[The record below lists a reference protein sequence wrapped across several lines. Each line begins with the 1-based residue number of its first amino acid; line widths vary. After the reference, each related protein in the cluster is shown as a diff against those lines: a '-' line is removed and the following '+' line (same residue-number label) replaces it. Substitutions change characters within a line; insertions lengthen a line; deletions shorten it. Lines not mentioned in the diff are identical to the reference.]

1 VSTSSTTRARV
12 SLTVTYGITSR
23 SLFAFSTPL
32 FYTLRVNTAKNE
44 KKGWERTNVTNL
56 LRNRQSGT
64 YYARVKVNGKQKWRG
79 LETTVFSVAK
89 LRLADVEKEVRAQG
103 IAAKAETEAGN
114 GNETNVGRFAA
125 IYRQRTEHNASLSA
139 GTKLRREIAIKAVL
153 KTWPDLAERDARR
166 LTPTDCQAW
175 AAKALRE
182 GTGFIAPNVKTVRK
196 GMSPSAFNKC
206 VDTLRAVLEIARELG
221 VIYKNPAAEIA
232 KARIKQKRLEL
243 PSAKQFEEIIKQ
255 IRTAGARWSPDCA
268 DMVRFLTYSGARL
281 REATALRWSH
291 VNTAKNEMTIPGTK
305 SGSSYRIVPL
315 FPALAALLAE
325 IKSRREPE
333 ADDAPI
339 LRVGGSLGA
348 LESACKAVGLKPIN
362 HHDLRHLFA
371 TRCIESGVDI
381 PTVSRWLGH
390 SDGGALAMKTYGHL
404 RQEHSAAQAA
414 KVHF

>member
-1 VSTSSTTRARV
+1 M
-12 SLTVTYGITSR
+12 
-23 SLFAFSTPL
+23 
-32 FYTLRVNTAKNE
+32 NTAKTE

-56 LRNRQSGT
+56 LRNRQSRT

-103 IAAKAETEAGN
+103 IAARAESEAGN
-114 GNETNVGRFAA
+114 GNETNVGRFVA
-125 IYRQRTEHNASLSA
+125 IYRQRTQHNASLSA

-196 GMSPSAFNKC
+196 GMSPSAFNQC
-206 VDTLRAVLEIARELG
+206 VDTVRAVLEIARELG

-243 PSAKQFEEIIKQ
+243 PSAKQFEDIIKQ

-291 VNTAKNEMTIPGTK
+291 VNPTRHEITIPGTK
-305 SGSSYRIVPL
+305 SGSSYRIIPL

-325 IKSRREPE
+325 IKNRREAEPE
-333 ADDAPI
+333 DAPI

-414 KVHF
+414 KVIF

>member
-1 VSTSSTTRARV
+1 MSTNSTTRASV
-12 SLTVTYGITSR
+12 LLPATYIYSAT

-32 FYTLRVNTAKNE
+32 FYTFRMEVGKHE
-44 KKGWERTNVTNL
+44 KGWERTNVTNL
-56 LRNRQSGT
+56 LRNRQSGN
-64 YYARVKVNGKQKWRG
+64 YYARVKVNGKQKWRS

-89 LRLADVEKEVRAQG
+89 LRVADAEKEIRSQG
-103 IAAKAETEAGN
+103 IASKAEVESGN
-114 GNETNVGRFAA
+114 GDETHVGRFAT
-125 IYRQRTEHNASLSA
+125 IYRQRTADNASLSA
-139 GTKLRREIAIKAVL
+139 GTKLRRDIAVKAIL
-153 KTWPDLAERDARR
+153 KTWPELADRDVRR
-166 LTPTDCQAW
+166 LTPTDCRTW
-175 AAKALRE
+175 AAKAFRE
-182 GTGFIAPNVKTVRK
+182 GTGFIAPKVKTVRK

-206 VDTLRAVLEIARELG
+206 VDTLRSILEIARELG
-221 VIYKNPAAEIA
+221 VIYKNPATEIA
-232 KARIKQKRLEL
+232 KARIRQKRLEL
-243 PSAKQFEEIIKQ
+243 PSAKQFQEIVKHIA
-255 IRTAGARWSPDCA
+255 TAGARWSLDCA

-291 VNTAKNEMTIPGTK
+291 VNPVKNEITIPGTK

-315 FPALAALLAE
+315 FPGLVALLTE
-325 IKSRREPE
+325 IKSRRGPE
-333 ADDAPI
+333 AQIAPI
-339 LRVGGSLGA
+339 IRVGGCLGA

-414 KVHF
+414 KVSF

>member
-1 VSTSSTTRARV
+1 MDM
-12 SLTVTYGITSR
+12 G
-23 SLFAFSTPL
+23 
-32 FYTLRVNTAKNE
+32 KNE
-44 KKGWERTNVTNL
+44 KGWERTNVTNL

-64 YYARVKVNGKQKWRG
+64 YYARVKVNGKQKWRT
-79 LETTVFSVAK
+79 LDTTVSSVAK
-89 LRLADVEKEVRAQG
+89 LRLGDVEKEVRAQG
-103 IAAKAETEAGN
+103 VTARAEDESGK
-114 GNETNVGRFAA
+114 GDETHVGRFAA
-125 IYRQRTEHNASLSA
+125 VYLQRTTNNASLAA
-139 GTKLRREIAIKAVL
+139 GTKLRREIAVKALL
-153 KTWPDLAERDARR
+153 KTWPELAERDVRR
-166 LTPTDCQAW
+166 LTPTDCQTW

-182 GTGFIAPNVKTVRK
+182 GTGFIAPKVKTVRK

-206 VDTLRAVLEIARELG
+206 VDTLRAILDIARELG
-221 VIYKNPAAEIA
+221 VIYKNPAADIA

-243 PSAKQFEEIIKQ
+243 PSAKQFQEIVKRIT
-255 IRTAGARWSPDCA
+255 TAGARWSLDCA

-291 VNTAKNEMTIPGTK
+291 VNTVKNEITIPGTK

-315 FPALAALLAE
+315 FPGLVALLAE
-325 IKSRREPE
+325 IKNRRGPE
-333 ADDAPI
+333 ADSAPVV
-339 LRVGGSLGA
+339 RVGGCLGA